1 MVYIV
6 QPGDTLHSIAS
17 RFGITADA
25 LCTYNDL
32 PNCNLIYPGQEL
44 LIPTPEVT
52 PPAETPSPTTSQT
65 IYTVQPGTYSRARWR
80 GRSSRHHSPLPGR
93 KSES

>member
-6 QPGDTLHSIAS
+6 QRGDTLRSIAG
-17 RFGITADA
+17 RFGTTADA

-44 LIPTPEVT
+44 LVSTPEVI
-52 PPAETPSPTTSQT
+52 PPTETPS
-65 IYTVQPGTYSRARWR
+65 
-80 GRSSRHHSPLPGR
+80 
-93 KSES
+93 